1 VPTRGGPPD
10 ATQLGHVAVGTVAH
24 GDSTTA
30 GNYVNSLMFTELAS
44 DWTENRAVWNNGSH
58 ALLEQL
64 KELEAEVP
72 FKMVSFHSDN
82 GSEFMN

>member
-1 VPTRGGPPD
+1 
-10 ATQLGHVAVGTVAH
+10 
-24 GDSTTA
+24 
-30 GNYVNSLMFTELAS
+30 MFTELAS